1 MSQLKTQE
9 TCVKRLLREWPL
21 VFVFGCILFAL
32 YPLLYTDLGMID
44 DWAIVDI
51 LGRSNE
57 ATIFSLIQQEAIEQ
71 NGRFRPACMTLWY
84 LEVFFAGDNAG
95 LWHMNRL
102 LLALVSA
109 LALYLAIR
117 ILLLPLPAGV
127 VTLLFFSGSQN
138 ESWIRLGACESYG
151 AALVLIGLAWIVV
164 QLRRHNWHPAQL
176 FPGLALLLLAGFMKE
191 SFIPVLPA
199 VLVFIYGIMPW
210 IIPAVISN
218 HRPLRL
224 LDRVVLLF
232 LLMSVGGQIFM
243 TMTMLHTYG
252 HFHSAENSLT
262 SFLDTIKSMI
272 ESYAKNTL
280 WFVPVMAG
288 LVRLLPRNPQQWREQ
303 GWRVDLIQAVVLLI
317 AGGFLILGPQ
327 AVIYS
332 GSSLAGRY
340 LTPGNLFIV
349 FAAALGLYLL
359 SSKLVD
365 QSHAELRGVVIG
377 MLIAVALMRAFGTHK
392 ASAAEALATHQFQ
405 TKLAEIIQLK
415 TQHPK
420 LPLLFYSTDV
430 SDREP
435 LISVATFL
443 AAKLPDR
450 ERPFLN
456 PFHWETGANTP
467 HNRRLAKL
475 ITEES
480 LEGDK
485 HFAKISDF
493 RGGDGR
499 CIAVV
504 FSGFTEDYR
513 CEYAVRVR
521 DQ

>member
-1 MSQLKTQE
+1 MSSEASQQAPKSAT
-9 TCVKRLLREWPL
+9 P
-21 VFVFGCILFAL
+21 ILSL
-32 YPLLYTDLGMID
+32 E
-44 DWAIVDI
+44 
-51 LGRSNE
+51 E
-57 ATIFSLIQQEAIEQ
+57 A
-71 NGRFRPACMTLWY
+71 
-84 LEVFFAGDNAG
+84 
-95 LWHMNRL
+95 
-102 LLALVSA
+102 
-109 LALYLAIR
+109 
-117 ILLLPLPAGV
+117 
-127 VTLLFFSGSQN
+127 
-138 ESWIRLGACESYG
+138 
-151 AALVLIGLAWIVV
+151 
-164 QLRRHNWHPAQL
+164 
-176 FPGLALLLLAGFMKE
+176 LAGFMKE
-191 SFIPVLPA
+191 SFIPVLLA
-199 VLVFIYGIMPW
+199 ALVFIYGIMPW
-210 IIPAVISN
+210 IIPAVISG

-224 LDRVVLLF
+224 LDRVILLF

-262 SFLDTIKSMI
+262 SFLYTIKSMI

-288 LVRLLPRNPQQWREQ
+288 AVRLLPRNPQQWREQ
-303 GWRVDLIQAVVLLI
+303 GWHVDLLRAVVLLI
-317 AGGFLILGPQ
+317 AGGVLILGPQ

-349 FAAALGLYLL
+349 FAAALGFYLL
-359 SSKLVD
+359 SSNLVD

-377 MLIAVALMRAFGTHK
+377 MLIAVALVRAFGTHRE
-392 ASAAEALATHQFQ
+392 SAAEALATHKFQ
-405 TKLAEIIQLK
+405 TKLTEIVQLK

-443 AAKLPDR
+443 AAKLPNR

-456 PFHWETGANTP
+456 PFHWETEANSLRD
-467 HNRRLAKL
+467 RRLAKL

-485 HFAKISDF
+485 YFAKISDF
-493 RGGDGR
+493 RGDDGR

-504 FSGFTEDYR
+504 FSGFTENYR
-513 CEYAVRVR
+513 CEYVVRLR